1 MNKLQKY
8 VKVTNLYW
16 PKNEKNAQKYE
27 KGVKTRMP
35 YRPTNFEKIVKYVST
50 QLHRLKNKKKSTKFE
65 KVQVLIP
72 YFNLY
77 HTNQGVRFR

>member
-27 KGVKTRMP
+27 KGVKTRIS
-35 YRPTNFEKIVKYVST
+35 YRPTIFEKNVKYVKSSI
-50 QLHRLKNKKKSTKFE
+50 LHRLKNKKK
-65 KVQVLIP
+65 
-72 YFNLY
+72 
-77 HTNQGVRFR
+77 